1 MSDDNTQTTG
11 LEQIPVN
18 CTFTINKDDLPAG
31 SDSFD
36 ISDHTDDIV
45 EIVRNNWKLEE
56 WVEEI
61 ASSRIQSDYEYDIE
75 KGMEAYENF
84 QNLDLDDFDEFT
96 NLVRRVNA
104 LDNED
109 GEDDNNDIARLW
121 KEVHR
126 LSKTLAEVSRLFAT
140 WATYERDTA
149 EPEVIDFFGS
159 AS

>member
-36 ISDHTDDIV
+36 ISDHTDDLV
-45 EIVRNNWKLEE
+45 EIVRNSWKLEE

-84 QNLDLDDFDEFT
+84 ENLDLDDFDEFT
-96 NLVRRVNA
+96 DLKRRVNA
-104 LDNED
+104 LDSED
-109 GEDDNNDIARLW
+109 GDDENNDITRLW

-140 WATYERDTA
+140 WATYDRQSA
-149 EPEVIDFFGS
+149 EPETLEFFGS

>member
-36 ISDHTDDIV
+36 ISDHTDDLV
-45 EIVRNNWKLEE
+45 EVVRNSWKLEE

-84 QNLDLDDFDEFT
+84 ENLDLDDFDEFID
-96 NLVRRVNA
+96 LKRRVNA
-104 LDNED
+104 LDSED
-109 GEDDNNDIARLW
+109 GDDENSDITRLW
-121 KEVHR
+121 KHVTR
-126 LSKTLAEVSRLFAT
+126 LEKTLEEVARLFAT
-140 WATYERDTA
+140 WSTYDRDSA
-149 EPEVIDFFGS
+149 EPEVIDFFGP

>member
-36 ISDHTDDIV
+36 ISDHTDDLV
-45 EIVRNNWKLEE
+45 EIVRNSWKLEE

-84 QNLDLDDFDEFT
+84 ENLDLDDFDEFID
-96 NLVRRVNA
+96 LKRRVNA
-104 LDNED
+104 LDSED
-109 GEDDNNDIARLW
+109 GDDENSDITRLW
-121 KEVHR
+121 KHVTR
-126 LSKTLAEVSRLFAT
+126 LEKTLEEVARLFAT
-140 WATYERDTA
+140 WSTYERDTA
-149 EPEVIDFFGS
+149 EPETLEFFGS